1 MKIYTQFLFL
11 MRDIL
16 AWMYNFLG
24 FCQIRK
30 NTFGSRKKDYTVQ
43 KTRNSLSLVFIIV
56 VMFIGSVVHGQFSC
70 SSVFYQII
78 DGELRSYDPITGGY
92 SSPINTTPRY
102 NAVGYNRIDNFVY
115 GIGRAGAI
123 NRHLIRI
130 DADGTFEDLGELTN
144 MGTGGISGDVDDSDN
159 LWIDRG
165 SEYDR
170 IENLSTLVAGGSP
183 AVVTVN
189 FTGGSADEANDAVF
203 INGNLYGVS
212 QAPNLLIWNLTTLT
226 KTEVPLSGIPTAIG
240 YGAAFTDSADRLYVS
255 YNDGGLY
262 QINDYNTGTPSA
274 SFLGSTIATTSNDGF
289 SCPTAPSAIDQDGD
303 DNLNPF
309 DLDVDGDGLRN
320 TDESPSDPFADV
332 DADNVFAYLDDD
344 DTMGAIGN
352 LDGVVEAIFDTDAD
366 GIPDFFDLDSD
377 NDGIYDVVEA
387 GHGLPHTNGRITG
400 HETGSGTNGLFDGAE
415 SAADSGTLGYTITDT
430 DGLGNPN
437 FQSLESDGDVCNDVV
452 EAGFTDGDVDGVLG
466 SSPITIDENGVVTSG
481 VDGYTAPG
489 GDYLDDQISTA
500 CVLIPF
506 NCPQTFYQ
514 IIAGEL
520 KSYDPI
526 TGEYSDPINITQ
538 FYNATGYNTLDDFVY
553 GIGKGGGS
561 SPINNHLIKVGV
573 NGAIKD
579 LGPLGGGFAGG
590 GISGDVDDSD
600 NLWINRGNHYDRIAN
615 VSTLPEGGNPVVI
628 TVTFTGPGGTAVP
641 SQRTNDV
648 VFINGKLYGVT
659 NASELV
665 IWDLTTLEK
674 TVIGGLATPTATNF
688 GAAFTDAEDR
698 LYVSYNDGGMYLI
711 NDYDTATPTASF
723 LNSTISTTSNDGFAC
738 PDATSAFD
746 EDQDLVL
753 DPLDLDVD
761 NDGIPNVDESP
772 TDPYADVDTDNVF
785 AYLDDDDN
793 NNLVGNDDDAIQA
806 SFDTDGD
813 GVPDF
818 FDLDSDNDG
827 IYDAVEAGHG
837 QTVGTDGR
845 ITGANAGSGDNGL
858 FNALENVD
866 TNAAVLNYTI
876 ADANV
881 AGNPDFQ
888 SIDSDVDGCS
898 DANEAYANPNADGGD
913 GGVYNP
919 GNTATEPLTVANAT
933 VNSKGI
939 VVAAPYD
946 TGIVAAVTNDA
957 IATGCD
963 DGDGIQGTEENQGP
977 NGGDGNGDGILDS
990 LQGNVAT
997 LLIAD
1002 GTGFVTVETTG
1013 DCIQITSID
1022 AVLESELAAND
1033 TGYNYPFGLIDFTL
1047 TCVNANDDV
1056 TVTYYWHVA
1065 NSLSG
1070 YTYRKYGPASP
1081 GGLTDIFQNFA
1092 TTYNT
1097 SVIGSNTVPTAS
1109 YVLQDGQPGDDTVS
1123 DGQIIDPAGP
1133 AVLTINSDND
1143 SVADSDDKDDDNDGI
1158 PDIEE
1163 CDFGGGSFG
1172 IELVDDADTNFEI
1185 TAEDNSITLANLLFA
1200 PNSDLTLVS
1209 STVNVGNGTVPQIG
1223 TFDDG
1228 DQITDSGGSPNA
1240 FVGFDKGI
1248 IFSSG
1253 NVLELDDNLS
1263 NQFYEDEPT
1272 PPFSTFGPALGFNG
1286 NGTGVAGG
1294 GTDSDFAGGSSTEF
1308 DVASLEVV
1316 VNVPTETTIIG
1327 EFVFASEEYNDF
1339 VNTGLNDAAKIFVN
1353 GTNVALTPSGSQI
1366 SINTVN
1372 NTTDSAFFIDN
1383 ETDPTAVNIEAD
1395 GFTTTITF
1403 SAVLTAG
1410 DNTIKIGV
1418 ADNGDNVF
1426 DSWLVFKAN
1435 SFELCYDRD
1444 FDGDGIVDR
1453 LDLDS
1458 DNDGIYDAVEAG
1470 HNQAHVNGVVSGAVG
1485 ADGIP
1490 DAVQGSGN
1498 EDSGTINYVLAD
1510 SDTDDNDN
1518 FLELDSDNDGCN
1530 DVTEAGFTD
1539 GDNNGFL
1546 GSGTFGAGL
1555 TVDGNGV
1562 VTSGTDGYTGTNANV
1577 TTSGVSPSITT
1588 QPSNAIICSGT
1599 NTTFTVVTSDADTYQ
1614 WQVDSGSG
1622 FVNIDPANIG
1632 DIYSGSDTA
1641 ILTLTGPTTF
1651 DNGNQYQVIVTSST
1665 YICSSVTSEIRTL
1678 TVTAAPTAGTLSG
1691 TTEACAGST
1700 TTFSSTEAGGS
1711 WSSANTSIATI
1722 NSSTGLITGVAAG
1735 TVTMTY
1741 TVSGTGGCPD
1751 ATATRDV
1758 TITAPPT
1765 AGTLSGTQEAC
1776 IAGTTTFSST
1786 VAGGSWSSADITIA
1800 TINSSTGLITGVA
1813 AGTVTMTYTISGT
1826 GGCPDATATRDVTI
1840 TAPPTAGTLSGT
1852 TEACAGSTTTFSST
1866 EAGGSW
1872 SSANTAIATI
1882 NASTGLITGVAAG
1895 TVTMTYTV
1903 SGTGGCPD
1911 ATATRDVTITAPPVA
1926 GTLSGTTEAC
1936 IAGTTT
1942 FSSTEAGGSWSSA
1955 DISIATINSSTGLIT
1970 GVAAGTVTM
1979 TYTVSGTGGC
1989 PDATATR
1996 DVTITAPPTAGTLSG
2011 TQEACIAGTTTFSS
2025 TEAGGSWSSADIS
2038 IATINSSTGLIT
2050 GVAAG
2055 TVTMTYTVSGTGG
2068 CPDA

>member
-11 MRDIL
+11 IRDIL

-30 NTFGSRKKDYTVQ
+30 KTFDSRKKDYDIQ
-43 KTRNSLSLVFIIV
+43 KIRSSLSLVFIIV
-56 VMFIGSVVHGQFSC
+56 VMFIGAVGYGQFSC

-212 QAPNLLIWNLTTLT
+212 QTPNLLIWNLTTLT

-400 HETGSGTNGLFDGAE
+400 HETGSGTNGLFDGVE

-466 SSPITIDENGVVTSG
+466 SSPVTVDGNGVVTSG

-538 FYNATGYNTLDDFVY
+538 FYNATGYNTTDNFVY
-553 GIGKGGGS
+553 GIGKGGAS
-561 SPINNHLIKVGV
+561 SPINNHLIRVGA

-579 LGPLGGGFAGG
+579 LGALVNRRNG
-590 GISGDVDDSD
+590 GISGDVVGDD
-600 NLWINRGNHYDRIAN
+600 LWINSGMHYDRIEN
-615 VSTLPEGGNPVVI
+615 LSTLPEGGAPLVI
-628 TVTFTGPGGTAVP
+628 QETFTGPAGN
-641 SQRTNDV
+641 TNDV
-648 VFINGKLYGVT
+648 VHINGSLYGV
-659 NASELV
+659 NDNGELN
-665 IWDLTTLEK
+665 IWNLTTLVK
-674 TVIGGLATPTATNF
+674 TEIGGLGTPTATNF

-723 LNSTISTTSNDGFAC
+723 LNSTIPTTSNDGFAC

-761 NDGIPNVDESP
+761 NDGIPNIDESP
-772 TDPYADVDTDNVF
+772 TDPYEDVDADNVF
-785 AYLDDDDN
+785 AYLDDNDN
-793 NNLVGNDDDAIQA
+793 DNLVGNDDDAIQA

-845 ITGANAGSGDNGL
+845 ITGANTGSGDNGL
-858 FNALENVD
+858 FNTLEDVD

-939 VVAAPYD
+939 VVAAPYN
-946 TGIVAAVTNDA
+946 TGTVAAVTNNA

-963 DGDGIQGTEENQGP
+963 DGDGIDGTVEDAGP
-977 NGGDGNGDGILDS
+977 NGGDGNDDGILDS

-1002 GTGFVTVETTG
+1002 GTGYVTVEITG
-1013 DCIQITSID
+1013 VCIQISNVIT
-1022 AVLESELAAND
+1022 VLETDLATND
-1033 TGYNYPFGLIDFTL
+1033 LVNDFPYGLVDFTIDCP
-1047 TCVNANDDV
+1047 TSSGDNA
-1056 TVTYYWHVA
+1056 TVTYYWHVT
-1065 NSLSG
+1065 NSLAG
-1070 YTYRKYGPASP
+1070 YVFRKYGPITPGVGPDVYQDLATILNTASI
-1081 GGLTDIFQNFA
+1081 GGNTVATISYNLTDGG
-1092 TTYNT
+1092 
-1097 SVIGSNTVPTAS
+1097 V
-1109 YVLQDGQPGDDTVS
+1109 GDDTIA
-1123 DGQIIDPAGP
+1123 DGQIIDPGGP
-1133 AVLTINSDND
+1133 SVLT
-1143 SVADSDDKDDDNDGI
+1143 VDSDGDKVPDTIDLDDDNDGI
-1158 PDIEE
+1158 LDTDE
-1163 CDFGGGSFG
+1163 CDIGGGTFG
-1172 IELVDDADTNFEI
+1172 IELVDDADTNFGI
-1185 TAEDNSITLANLLFA
+1185 TAENNSITLANLLFA

-1286 NGTGVAGG
+1286 NGTGAAGG
-1294 GTDSDFAGGSSTEF
+1294 GKDADFAGGSSTEF
-1308 DVASLEVV
+1308 DVSSLEVV
-1316 VNVPTETTIIG
+1316 FNVPTETTITG
-1327 EFVFASEEYNDF
+1327 QFVFASEEYNDF

-1372 NTTDSAFFIDN
+1372 NTTDNAFFIDN

-1458 DNDGIYDAVEAG
+1458 DNDGIYDVIE
-1470 HNQAHVNGVVSGAVG
+1470 SG
-1485 ADGIP
+1485 
-1490 DAVQGSGN
+1490 GSLSAA
-1498 EDSGTINYVLAD
+1498 SGQEGRHD
-1510 SDTDDNDN
+1510 DDDDNTNNKNTDGVPSLAN
-1518 FLELDSDNDGCN
+1518 GGNGNTPIDTETDGSLDFLNLDSDNDGCN
-1530 DVTEAGFTD
+1530 DVIEAGFTD

-1711 WSSANTSIATI
+1711 WSSADISIATI
-1722 NSSTGLITGVAAG
+1722 NASTGLITGVAAG

-1765 AGTLSGTQEAC
+1765 AGTLSGT
-1776 IAGTTTFSST
+1776 
-1786 VAGGSWSSADITIA
+1786 
-1800 TINSSTGLITGVA
+1800 
-1813 AGTVTMTYTISGT
+1813 
-1826 GGCPDATATRDVTI
+1826 
-1840 TAPPTAGTLSGT
+1840 
-1852 TEACAGSTTTFSST
+1852 
-1866 EAGGSW
+1866 
-1872 SSANTAIATI
+1872 
-1882 NASTGLITGVAAG
+1882 
-1895 TVTMTYTV
+1895 
-1903 SGTGGCPD
+1903 
-1911 ATATRDVTITAPPVA
+1911 
-1926 GTLSGTTEAC
+1926 
-1936 IAGTTT
+1936 
-1942 FSSTEAGGSWSSA
+1942 
-1955 DISIATINSSTGLIT
+1955 
-1970 GVAAGTVTM
+1970 
-1979 TYTVSGTGGC
+1979 
-1989 PDATATR
+1989 
-1996 DVTITAPPTAGTLSG
+1996 
-2011 TQEACIAGTTTFSS
+2011 
-2025 TEAGGSWSSADIS
+2025 
-2038 IATINSSTGLIT
+2038 
-2050 GVAAG
+2050 
-2055 TVTMTYTVSGTGG
+2055 
-2068 CPDA
+2068 